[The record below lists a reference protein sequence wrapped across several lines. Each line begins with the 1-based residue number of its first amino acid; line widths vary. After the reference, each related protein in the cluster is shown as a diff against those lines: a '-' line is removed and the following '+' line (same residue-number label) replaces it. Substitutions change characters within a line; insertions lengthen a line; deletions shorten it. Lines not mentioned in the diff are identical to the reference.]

1 MPLYIYDLRRD
12 WFVELYESIMGITGV
27 KYEEEMFLITK
38 TNNLWKV
45 EQVVGPNDDLK
56 YIGTTISKNLAIE
69 LIIAFCK

>member
-1 MPLYIYDLRRD
+1 M
-12 WFVELYESIMGITGV
+12 EITGV
-27 KYEEEMFLITK
+27 NYEEKMFLLTK

-45 EQVVGPNDDLK
+45 EQVIGPNDDLE